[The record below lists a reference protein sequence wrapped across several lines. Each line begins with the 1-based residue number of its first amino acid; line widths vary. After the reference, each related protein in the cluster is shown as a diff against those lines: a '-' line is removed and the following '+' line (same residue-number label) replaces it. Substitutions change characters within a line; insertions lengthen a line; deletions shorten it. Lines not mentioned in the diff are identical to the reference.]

1 MANPIKMPEK
11 IYFISG
17 LGADKR
23 IFSFLDLSFC
33 EPIYIDWIAPLQKE
47 SLQDYALRLR
57 KQIKEESPIIIGI
70 SFGGMLVT
78 EMAKADLTMKGI
90 IISSNK
96 TRTEF
101 PGRWKFAK
109 YFPVYQ
115 WLPDSFLKRIML
127 SSKWILGAKRK
138 EQKALLHKIISDA
151 DIPFTRWAIHSILN
165 WKNEEIPDNLI
176 HIHGTAD
183 RLLPYSR
190 VKATYTI
197 EKGTH
202 VLPMDQHIE
211 LSTLLRQLI

>member
-1 MANPIKMPEK
+1 MKK

-33 EPIYIDWIAPLQKE
+33 EPIFIDWIAPLPKE
-47 SLQDYALRLR
+47 TLQNFALRLR
-57 KQIKEESPIIIGI
+57 KLVTEENPTIVGI

-78 EMAKADLTMKGI
+78 EMAKADHTMKGI

-96 TRTEF
+96 TCTEF
-101 PGRWKFAK
+101 PGRWKLAK

-115 WLPDSFLKRIML
+115 WLPDFILRRIML
-127 SSKWILGAKRK
+127 NSKWILGAKRK
-138 EQKALLHKIISDA
+138 EQKALLDQIISET
-151 DIPFTRWAIHSILN
+151 DIPFVKWAIHSILN

-197 EKGTH
+197 ENGTH
-202 VLPMDQHIE
+202 VLPMDQHVE